1 MKSLARFCNLAL
13 PLALSVQLFN
23 VGTALADAPSDASGS
38 SYGTSGEVSST
49 SSGFYSGKEDGWFW
63 YKDPVQKSAKKTEPK
78 PEQKATAAPP
88 KNDAMSV
95 TWLRKKLPELLDAA
109 IDNPTHENVAAYLAA
124 QRVVLDKAQRFQ
136 EEAQMVSLTEP
147 LLDQTSRVPVTGYTK
162 NAFMDTNYKAKEE
175 AIKYLAT
182 NTGGLFVFVEST
194 CQYCKAQALQANA
207 LARSYGFDLRYI
219 TVDGKGFSEVGNQPL
234 VADNGIAQKLGI
246 KIFPTTVFVAPPSSY
261 LIVSQGMMS
270 QADLKDR
277 ILMAAEHEHLLP
289 QGLEP
294 QVNPWDR
301 GVLNTADTQHG
312 ATDDPAQLLKNVKEK
327 LEPHYDGSQ

>member
-1 MKSLARFCNLAL
+1 MKPLARFCNLAVFSVAL
-13 PLALSVQLFN
+13 LAN
-23 VGTALADAPSDASGS
+23 ADGAWADETNPEPANSATTES
-38 SYGTSGEVSST
+38 STT

-63 YKDPVQKSAKKTEPK
+63 YKDPVTPKPIKKPEPK
-78 PEQKATAAPP
+78 PSQKASAHPP
-88 KNDAMSV
+88 KDDAMSV
-95 TWLRKKLPELLDAA
+95 AWLRKKLPELLDTA

-162 NAFMDTNYKAKEE
+162 NAFMDTNYKAKEA

-207 LARSYGFDLRYI
+207 FAREYGFDLRYI
-219 TVDGKGFSEVGNQPL
+219 TVDGKSFSEVGNQTIVP
-234 VADNGIAQKLGI
+234 DNGIAQKLGI
-246 KIFPTTVFVAPPSSY
+246 KIFPTTVFVVPPSSY

-301 GVLNTADTQHG
+301 GVLNTEDTQHG
-312 ATDDPAQLLKNVKEK
+312 ATDDPAQLLKNVKDK
-327 LEPHYDGSQ
+327 LEPHYGSP